1 MELNLNLLQEEHVL
15 FTNEIFL
22 QIHDI
27 HFEKKISWYSLRK
40 CDSLSTSSCYVFSGL
55 FSMGWIE
62 FLVSIS
68 FGCLLCVCVSLCVHA
83 CVYVCV
89 LVLCVCVYVFV
100 LVSIWMHISQHTCGQ
115 PQMSVFAFL
124 CWLLHMPGELVS
136 CFWVFSYQ
144 HLPSEISIT
153 GITYSP
159 YNTQPSV
166 ASEDVHL
173 CSKCFIAWVIALH
186 DI

>member
-1 MELNLNLLQEEHVL
+1 MWFTQYIIMLCILWVVFNGMDWIFSIYFFWL
-15 FTNEIFL
+15 FI
-22 QIHDI
+22 
-27 HFEKKISWYSLRK
+27 
-40 CDSLSTSSCYVFSGL
+40 
-55 FSMGWIE
+55 M
-62 FLVSIS
+62 
-68 FGCLLCVCVSLCVHA
+68 CVCLCVHA